1 MYEVVRYNQG
11 NREEST
17 NMTNASAPPRSTLE
31 YVVESLRQAILSGR
45 LVPGQRLVEA
55 DLTRELGVSRG
66 PVRESFRRLSAEGLV
81 ESIPNQTAMVRR
93 YSHTEMLEL
102 FEVRAELEALAA
114 RRAAAR
120 MNEACVRER
129 FLQATQPIWEDH
141 HAMTPAAY
149 FEENRRFHQAIAD
162 ECGNAKLIDFIGRL
176 QLPMI
181 MFQLGNAIHGE
192 AQHESINEHRL
203 IAQAI
208 VSGDADKSAQ
218 LIREHLARASDFVE
232 RMPADT
238 FRP

>member
-1 MYEVVRYNQG
+1 
-11 NREEST
+11 
-17 NMTNASAPPRSTLE
+17 MTNSSAPPRNTLE
-31 YVVESLRQAILSGR
+31 YVVDSLRQAILSGR

-81 ESIPNQTAMVRR
+81 ESIPNQTTMVRR
-93 YSHTEMLEL
+93 YTHLEMKEL

-114 RRAAAR
+114 RRAASR

-141 HAMTPAAY
+141 HTMSPAAY
-149 FEENRRFHQAIAD
+149 FDENRRFHQAIAD
-162 ECGNAKLIDFIGRL
+162 ECGNAQLTDFISRL

-192 AQHESINEHRL
+192 ALQESVIEHRL

-218 LIREHLARASDFVE
+218 LIREHLRRASEFVDH
-232 RMPADT
+232 MPADT
-238 FRP
+238 FRT

>member
-1 MYEVVRYNQG
+1 
-11 NREEST
+11 
-17 NMTNASAPPRSTLE
+17 MTNTSEPQRSTLK
-31 YVVESLRQAILSGR
+31 YVVDTLRQAILSGR

-66 PVRESFRRLSAEGLV
+66 PVRESFRRLAAEGLV
-81 ESIPNQTAMVRR
+81 ESVPNQTTMVRR
-93 YSHTEMLEL
+93 YTHLEMKEL

-114 RRAAAR
+114 RRTAGR
-120 MNEACVRER
+120 MDEACVRER
-129 FLQATQPIWEDH
+129 FLNATRPIWEDH
-141 HAMTPAAY
+141 HAMSPAAY

-162 ECGNAKLIDFIGRL
+162 ECGNAQLTDFIGRL

-192 AQHESINEHRL
+192 ALQESVNEHRM

-218 LIREHLARASDFVE
+218 LIREHLRRASDFID
-232 RMPADT
+232 RMPADS